1 MKFINKFI
9 NPYNIYESI
18 KLINSKVCAVVW
30 LNQLSELSLKYM
42 YIYMGKSKL

>member
-30 LNQLSELSLKYM
+30 LNHLKYM